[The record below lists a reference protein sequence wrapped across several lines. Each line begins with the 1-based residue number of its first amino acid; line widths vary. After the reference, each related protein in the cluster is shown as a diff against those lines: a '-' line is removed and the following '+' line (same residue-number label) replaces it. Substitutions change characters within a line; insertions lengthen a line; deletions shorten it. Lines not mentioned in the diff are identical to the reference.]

1 MSARDFTFRN
11 KDNDFSVVL
20 LSNDK
25 KTERVTT
32 EHSVRSNFKS
42 FLPVDL
48 DLTNGLWEMA
58 VDRVI
63 LPNRQNN
70 ALKLKISPLFGTK
83 EIKEIDFTPGVYDDT
98 YQVLDELLILGEN
111 TELDLEF
118 NKENYGQDEFLVGE
132 FSRSSK
138 KIRKLHLTFP
148 ISFGIEIFKKIHN
161 REVTTLFDVWIVIEL
176 CSSLYGTHVYNSFFY
191 NYPIYE
197 YDGNIETNPEIVFK
211 TNSTT
216 IQNFIK
222 QTGIMSSNRGPN
234 NRHLS
239 MEFFSKDPSKMPHGY
254 FPYLWVSENLA
265 NALKL
270 DEYSSFY
277 HANQDIIRLN
287 NPNGK
292 AGFLLIHKSKP
303 ETKLLSGYDVRIL
316 DGKGV
321 EKINKKKKLLDVKLK
336 GDEIIMKSNFKIEFV
351 NRNGKVTFTN
361 PVEMKFKK
369 TNIRQHLL
377 VDVSKL
383 VEKDVSAVNLYLP
396 SIYSTKPIF
405 LKSGIEQHLFE
416 VNIHLKKGTETILH
430 QTRRERQYYPV
441 RQSRDKFIE
450 VLLKETQT
458 GLVPKFWYGFTL
470 IVLHFR
476 KAKRNWFEKF

>member
-1 MSARDFTFRN
+1 MRDFTFRN

-70 ALKLKISPLFGTK
+70 ALKLKISPLLGTK

-98 YQVLDELLILGEN
+98 YQVLDELINLGEN

-118 NKENYGQDEFLVGE
+118 NKENYGKDEFLFGE

-138 KIRKLHLTFP
+138 IRNLHLTFP
-148 ISFGIEIFKKIHN
+148 ISFGIEKFKKNHN
-161 REVTTLFDVWIVIEL
+161 REVTTLFDVWIVMEL
-176 CSSLYGTHVYNSFFY
+176 CTTHYGTHLHDSSYS
-191 NYPIYE
+191 YPRYE
-197 YDGNIETNPEIVFK
+197 YSGNIETNPEIIFK
-211 TNSTT
+211 TGSTT
-216 IQNFIK
+216 TTQSVK
-222 QTGIMSSNRGPN
+222 QMDTMFCMPDYN
-234 NRHLS
+234 NRHLW
-239 MEFFSKDPSKMPHGY
+239 MNFFVGDYSNGNNN
-254 FPYLWVSENLA
+254 FPYFWVSENLA

-277 HANQDIIRLN
+277 QSNQDIIRLN

-292 AGFLLIHKSKP
+292 TVFLLIHKSKP
-303 ETKLLSGYDVRIL
+303 ATTSILGYGYDVRML

-321 EKINKKKKLLDVKLK
+321 EKINNKRKLLEIKLK

-351 NRNGKVTFTN
+351 NRNGKVTYTN
-361 PVEMKFKK
+361 PVETKLKK
-369 TNIRQHLL
+369 TNVRQNL
-377 VDVSKL
+377 VGDVSKL

-405 LKSGIEQHLFE
+405 LKSSIEQNLFD

-441 RQSRDKFIE
+441 RQSREKFIE

-476 KAKRNWFEKF
+476 KAKRNWFEQF